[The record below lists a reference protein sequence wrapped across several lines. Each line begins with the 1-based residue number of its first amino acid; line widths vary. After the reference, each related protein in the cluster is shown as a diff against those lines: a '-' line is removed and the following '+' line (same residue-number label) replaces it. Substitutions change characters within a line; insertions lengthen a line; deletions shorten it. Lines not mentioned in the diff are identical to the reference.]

1 MKFSSTKSVQNAKSV
16 FLDMFSGRCETHCR
30 LVLDTATRVTR
41 STYRSVVVGVV
52 GKLKRVK
59 LCGTALK
66 RITSTIL
73 SNAYTPMSTISKEK
87 LERELLAQKKR
98 AEAIAYLEKQGQRVD
113 VPGQPKQQM
122 QPKNTDNTLDL
133 LFRQKITNSASSVD
147 RQKEQQA
154 KAALLK
160 QQEDAR
166 NKREITES
174 TDSNTAA
181 VANKLP
187 HGWQAVFDATS
198 RRHYYWNTITNE
210 TTWEKPQPVA
220 GGGDDTVVDQLKEK
234 QKQHVEVDAQKL
246 QLPSDWEEKLH
257 PATGQAYY
265 INSKTNER
273 TAVRPGTSQSQSTNG
288 TSAVAAAAIQQSA
301 PSSSAASHLKRPGA
315 GGSQP
320 SGKKQRSVEVDPL
333 DPTGG
338 KV

>member
-1 MKFSSTKSVQNAKSV
+1 
-16 FLDMFSGRCETHCR
+16 
-30 LVLDTATRVTR
+30 
-41 STYRSVVVGVV
+41 
-52 GKLKRVK
+52 
-59 LCGTALK
+59 
-66 RITSTIL
+66 
-73 SNAYTPMSTISKEK
+73 MSTISKEK

-98 AEAIAYLEKQGQRVD
+98 AEAIAYLEKQGQSVD
-113 VPGQPKQQM
+113 VPGQPKQQI
-122 QPKNTDNTLDL
+122 QHKNTDNTLDL
-133 LFRQKITNSASSVD
+133 LFRQKISNSAASVD

-166 NKREITES
+166 NKRDITES
-174 TDSNTAA
+174 TESNTAA
-181 VANKLP
+181 VPNKLP
-187 HGWQAVFDATS
+187 HGWQAVFDANS

-210 TTWEKPQPVA
+210 TTWEKPQPVSA
-220 GGGDDTVVDQLKEK
+220 GGDNSADQLNKEEPK
-234 QKQHVEVDAQKL
+234 KQHVEVTVSQKRE
-246 QLPSDWEEKLH
+246 LPPDWEEKIH

-265 INSKTNER
+265 INNKTNER

-288 TSAVAAAAIQQSA
+288 TSAVAAAAVQQSA
-301 PSSSAASHLKRPGA
+301 PSSSAANHLKRPSGT